1 MSDGRCP
8 PCRRHVTLCGVDE
21 ASAQPQVIARCQ
33 DCQAAVQLPM
43 DDHDCLVTFR
53 RFLDAHDRCV
63 FNVTLET
70 VIDLDMDSTRRPT
83 ATTAWEPWP

>member
-1 MSDGRCP
+1 M
-8 PCRRHVTLCGVDE
+8 
-21 ASAQPQVIARCQ
+21 
-33 DCQAAVQLPM
+33 QLPM